1 MKIERIAAEQIKA
14 VLDGYEEQIAYY
26 SDRGDKMNVRYING
40 VRSGFC
46 RALQMLDVAGIEVD
60 QVPVVR
66 NGMHVDCVSFDVGRA
81 SVDPD
86 QVRRLRHAEGRREV
100 GEVEFDARAGSD

>member
-26 SDRGDKMNVRYING
+26 SDRGDKMNLRYING

-46 RALQMLDVAGIEVD
+46 RALQMLDVAGIEVN
-60 QVPVVR
+60 QVPVLR
-66 NGMHVDCVSFDVGRA
+66 NGMYVDLSFDVDRA
-81 SVDPD
+81 SADPD
-86 QVRRLRHAEGRREV
+86 ASKEIE
-100 GEVEFDARAGSD
+100 AC

>member
-14 VLDGYEEQIAYY
+14 VLDGYEEHIAYY
-26 SDRGDKMNVRYING
+26 SDRGEKMNVRYING

-60 QVPVVR
+60 QVLVLRKGVR
-66 NGMHVDCVSFDVGRA
+66 VDCVSFDVDRA
-81 SVDPD
+81 SADPNASTEID
-86 QVRRLRHAEGRREV
+86 LT
-100 GEVEFDARAGSD
+100 RA

>member
-26 SDRGDKMNVRYING
+26 SDRREKMNVRYING

-60 QVPVVR
+60 QVLVLR
-66 NGMHVDCVSFDVGRA
+66 NGVRVDCVSFDVDRA

-86 QVRRLRHAEGRREV
+86 ASKEIDLT
-100 GEVEFDARAGSD
+100 RA

>member
-26 SDRGDKMNVRYING
+26 SDRGEKMNIRYING

-46 RALQMLDVAGIEVD
+46 RALQILDVAGIEVD
-60 QVPVVR
+60 QVLVLRKGVR
-66 NGMHVDCVSFDVGRA
+66 VDCVRFDVDRA

-86 QVRRLRHAEGRREV
+86 
-100 GEVEFDARAGSD
+100 AGKELGSV

>member
-1 MKIERIAAEQIKA
+1 MKIERISAEQIKA

-26 SDRGDKMNVRYING
+26 SDRGDKMNVSYING

-60 QVPVVR
+60 QMSVVR
-66 NGMHVDCVSFDVGRA
+66 NGVRVDCVSFDVGRA

-86 QVRRLRHAEGRREV
+86 VAGRTQ
-100 GEVEFDARAGSD
+100 GD

>member
-1 MKIERIAAEQIKA
+1 MNERTKTMKLERIAAEQIKA

-26 SDRGDKMNVRYING
+26 SDRGDKMNVSYING

-66 NGMHVDCVSFDVGRA
+66 NGMYVDCVSFDVDRA
-81 SVDPD
+81 SADPD
-86 QVRRLRHAEGRREV
+86 ASTEIDLT
-100 GEVEFDARAGSD
+100 RA